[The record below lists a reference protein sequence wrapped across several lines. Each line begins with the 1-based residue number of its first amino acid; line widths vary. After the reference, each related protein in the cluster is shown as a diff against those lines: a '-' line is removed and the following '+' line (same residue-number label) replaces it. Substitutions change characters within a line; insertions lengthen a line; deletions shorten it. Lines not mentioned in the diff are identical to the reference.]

1 MLHIP
6 KPYEIYQHFKGNL
19 YQIIALAEHSETG
32 EKMVVYQA
40 LYAPFKVYTRPLN
53 MFLEGV
59 DKVKYPDA
67 GQNERFRLV
76 TEQSMETSDLT
87 GLQGAPEV
95 SASQAPDSSEEEVQ
109 IDPMVLQFLEA
120 DSYAER
126 LQILAG
132 LHHRISHEMINTM
145 AVATDI
151 EVPEGE
157 LESRYEELRNCL
169 LTLEKYE
176 CNRLR

>member
-53 MFLEGV
+53 MFLEAV

-67 GQNERFRLV
+67 GQDQRFRLV
-76 TEQSMETSDLT
+76 TEQSMEAPGLSGAQGEPKVSDT
-87 GLQGAPEV
+87 
-95 SASQAPDSSEEEVQ
+95 QAPALEEEVQ

-151 EVPEGE
+151 EVADGE
-157 LESRYEELRNCL
+157 LESRYEELKNCL
-169 LTLEKYE
+169 QTLEKYE